1 MHKVVTLSPTNLTSK
16 TPYPLSFH
24 ILKVVV
30 RMELTMDTLPNF
42 DDMAKMAKE
51 DPEQF
56 EQLRQ
61 QLIEDAINQAHD
73 SMQPRL
79 KAQQSHIDLIISRGK
94 NPLHTTML
102 LRNELQRQLVRF
114 AETLQHPY
122 NQENAEITPISSHPK
137 QSENTEKNSF

>member
-1 MHKVVTLSPTNLTSK
+1 
-16 TPYPLSFH
+16 
-24 ILKVVV
+24 
-30 RMELTMDTLPNF
+30 MELTMDTLPNF

-61 QLIEDAINQAHD
+61 QLIENAINQAHD
-73 SMQPRL
+73 SMKPRL
-79 KAQQSHIDLIISRGK
+79 KAQQSHIDLVISRGK

-122 NQENAEITPISSHPK
+122 SQENAEITPISSNPK
-137 QSENTEKNSF
+137 QSENTDKNSF

>member
-1 MHKVVTLSPTNLTSK
+1 
-16 TPYPLSFH
+16 
-24 ILKVVV
+24 
-30 RMELTMDTLPNF
+30 MELMMDTLPNF

-61 QLIEDAINQAHD
+61 QLIEYTINQAHH

-79 KAQQSHIDLIISRGK
+79 KAQQSHIDLVISRGK

-114 AETLQHPY
+114 AETLQHPH
-122 NQENAEITPISSHPK
+122 NHDNAEITPISSHPK
-137 QSENTEKNSF
+137 QSENADKSTF